1 MTDISRTAGLLV
13 GTYPWRVPR
22 VLLVTI
28 LDRDSIA
35 ARQCASWGWL
45 ATVGQP
51 TPCDF

>member
-35 ARQCASWGWL
+35 AQQARAGDWL
-45 ATVGQP
+45 ATVG
-51 TPCDF
+51 